1 MNAPMVAMIALWML
15 IVLTLRGPLIAPV
28 VWATL
33 EMDVIVQ
40 VGPDARGMC
49 EVDTS
54 PSVHE
59 EMRFSRKRIIYI
71 N

>member
-1 MNAPMVAMIALWML
+1 ML
-15 IVLTLRGPLIAPV
+15 IVLTLRGPLTALV

-40 VGPDARGMC
+40 VGADARGMC
-49 EVDTS
+49 KVDTS
-54 PSVHE
+54 ASVHE
-59 EMRFSRKRIIYI
+59 EIYI

>member
-15 IVLTLRGPLIAPV
+15 IVLTLRAPLIAPV

-40 VGPDARGMC
+40 VGVDARGMC

>member
-33 EMDVIVQ
+33 EVDVIVQ
-40 VGPDARGMC
+40 VGTDRGRY
-49 EVDTS
+49 V
-54 PSVHE
+54 
-59 EMRFSRKRIIYI
+59 
-71 N
+71 

>member
-1 MNAPMVAMIALWML
+1 ML

-40 VGPDARGMC
+40 VGADARGMC
-49 EVDTS
+49 KVDTS
-54 PSVHE
+54 PSG
-59 EMRFSRKRIIYI
+59 MKTCAFQGNKSYALTT
-71 N
+71 